1 MEEQKKNNEEKQLS
15 YEELSKAANSLFNEN
30 KALKQKLQEAYE
42 TLNSVSRLNYLL
54 KIVEINQKNSV
65 FDGDFIIGCIA
76 EIEKA
81 MTIPQEEEEESKEN

>member
-30 KALKQKLQEAYE
+30 KVLKQKLQEAYE

-54 KIVEINQKNSV
+54 RIVEINQKNSV
-65 FDGDFIIGCIA
+65 IA